1 VLHADG
7 EELIADNLL
16 LQCRRLGEASRNLLT
31 RQRRDDALAVVER
44 TMWISAG
51 VVAVTPLPGVDL
63 LGAAAVNAQMVV
75 EIGKVYGIGLS
86 RGDAQELALSVGKT
100 LAGLGLVKGGV
111 GLLSSAMALTL
122 PAALVGRAIQAVGAA
137 WLTRVAGLSFIR
149 YFEQNQTWGDGG
161 VQEVVQ
167 EQYDLSRR
175 DGALRSFLDAAFN
188 RVVEPLQRQ
197 GQRARRLPPRAPR
210 AGEAATDPDDPAR

>member
-1 VLHADG
+1 
-7 EELIADNLL
+7 
-16 LQCRRLGEASRNLLT
+16 
-31 RQRRDDALAVVER
+31 VVER

-51 VVAVTPLPGVDL
+51 VVAVTPLPGLDL
-63 LGAAAVNAQMVV
+63 VGAAAVNAQMVL
-75 EIGKVYGIGLS
+75 EMGKVFGLS
-86 RGDAQELALSVGKT
+86 LTKTDAQELAMSVGKT

-137 WLTRVAGLSFIR
+137 WLTRVAGLSFVR

-175 DGALRSFLDAAFN
+175 DGALRSFLDAAFS
-188 RVVEPLQRQ
+188 RVVQPLQRQ
-197 GQRARRLPPRAPR
+197 LPPRTPR
-210 AGEAATDPDDPAR
+210 GEGARADRVDPTP